1 MSDLVGSSLW
11 RVSEFDRLRSA
22 EAAAPHAGL
31 QRQTVLPTTLRAE
44 LGALERRREAADALE
59 VVAACVRL
67 REPAQLNLQC
77 DGAVWPVTLFPM
89 QGLYHSPRLLSLA
102 GERALKRLKVMDV
115 EAPGVR
121 PPGHWMHE
129 RVASDERYHPLTPAL
144 WMLAL
149 QGPRA
154 SLLQEISGTAA
165 YRALRDPSV
174 YELPAPGALGPAVA
188 RLQQQSMPLAR
199 VARGPG
205 MSAERAC
212 RLLNALYL
220 TSNLIVSRTHHTARA
235 DTLRWLLGRFGRH

>member
-1 MSDLVGSSLW
+1 MPDVASSSLW
-11 RVSEFDRLRSA
+11 RISEFDRLRGT
-22 EAAAPHAGL
+22 AAFATHVGL
-31 QRQTVLPTTLRAE
+31 ERQSVLSTTLRAE
-44 LGALERRREAADALE
+44 LGALERRREAVDALE

-67 REPAQLNLQC
+67 REPALLNLQC

-89 QGLYHSPRLLSLA
+89 QGLYHSPKVLSLA
-102 GERALKRLKVMDV
+102 GERALKRIKVIDV
-115 EAPGVR
+115 EPPGVW

-188 RLQQQSMPLAR
+188 RLQQQSLPLAR
-199 VARGPG
+199 IARGPG

-220 TSNLIVSRTHHTARA
+220 TSNLIVSRAHHSARA
-235 DTLRWLLGRFGRH
+235 DTLRWLLGRFGRQ

>member
-1 MSDLVGSSLW
+1 MPDVASSPLW
-11 RVSEFDRLRSA
+11 RISEFERLRDT
-22 EAAAPHAGL
+22 AACAAYAGL
-31 QRQTVLPTTLRAE
+31 QRQTVLSTTLRAE
-44 LGALERRREAADALE
+44 LGAIDRRREAADALE

-89 QGLYHSPRLLSLA
+89 QMLYHSPRLLSLA
-102 GERALKRLKVMDV
+102 SDHALKRLKVIDV

-149 QGPRA
+149 QGPRTR
-154 SLLQEISGTAA
+154 LLHEISGTCA

-188 RLQQQSMPLAR
+188 RLQQQSLPLSR
-199 VARGPG
+199 VANGVG
-205 MSAERAC
+205 MSVERAC

-220 TSNLIVSRTHHTARA
+220 TSNLIVSRTHHSARA
-235 DTLRWLLGRFGRH
+235 NTLQWLLARCYRR